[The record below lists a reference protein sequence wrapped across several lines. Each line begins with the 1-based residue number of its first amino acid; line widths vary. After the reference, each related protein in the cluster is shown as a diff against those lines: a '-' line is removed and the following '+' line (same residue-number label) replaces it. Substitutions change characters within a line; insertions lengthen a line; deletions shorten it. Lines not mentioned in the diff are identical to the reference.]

1 MSEIV
6 DSLSVVRPLPEA
18 APRARSEQQVH
29 GAGWRI
35 TVLSD
40 GVFRI
45 ERSADGGFEDRASTF
60 AIRRDLPPA
69 EFAVEWVG
77 DGVVVTTARARLR
90 YDGGEF
96 SASGL
101 VVEILGSDS
110 GRWRYGDEPRD
121 LGGTA
126 RTLDDVDGRAD
137 LEPGVV
143 SRDGIGVVDD
153 STSFLF
159 EDDGWVG
166 SRVPGRSDLYVF
178 AFGRDY
184 GDAVGDLYRVSG
196 RPMRLPRWALGN
208 WWSRYHPY
216 SDQSYLALM
225 DRFDEE
231 RIPFSVAVI
240 DMDWHRVDSVPERFG
255 SSWTGYSWEPTL
267 FPDPAAFLGALHE
280 RGLRTTLN
288 LHPADGVRAFEDAYP
303 AMARALGVDPDT
315 EQPIPFDPTDP
326 AFLKA
331 YFSELHHPLEEQGVD
346 FWWIDWQQGRTSGMP
361 GVDPLWVL
369 NHFHHLDAARDGKPG
384 MTFSRYAGPGSHR
397 YAVGF
402 SGDAVVSWESLDFQ
416 PEFTATA
423 ANIGYGWW
431 SHDIGGHTRGVRDD
445 ELATRWVQFGVF
457 SPIMR
462 LHSANNPF
470 IRKEPWV
477 FPPEHRAAMDDALRF
492 RHRMVPYLHTMNHRA
507 AAGVPLVRPMYH
519 LEPRQQEAYEVPN
532 QYAFGSELLVAPV
545 TTPRDAASL
554 RGRVKVWLPEGL
566 WTDIFTD
573 AVYQGGRTVEMHRTL
588 GSVPVL
594 LRAGGI
600 LPLDGGDELDATRN
614 PEALEVLVA
623 PGASGEFVL
632 AEDVEGGVGPG
643 AGAGGFAGAD
653 GAGGAG
659 TNAFAGADGVS
670 GAGTDGFAGADGAGA
685 GAGPAARTALRW
697 DRARGE
703 LRIEPVRGDASA
715 LPTQRQ
721 WTVTFLAARPEGSVT
736 VNGTVVP
743 VDGVDGRW
751 SVTASAAPTAEVVV
765 RVDGGPLRVGTDRTE
780 AARVILESAQS
791 ANPEK
796 LAAWDI
802 VSSTR
807 SAAEKIAE
815 LSAVDLPAQVR
826 AALVE
831 QLAAVTPEA

>member
-1 MSEIV
+1 MSQTV
-6 DSLSVVRPLPEA
+6 DSLPVVRPLPDA
-18 APRARSEQQVH
+18 APHARPEQQVL

-35 TVLSD
+35 TVLTE
-40 GVFRI
+40 GVFRV

-69 EFAVEWVG
+69 EFAVERVG
-77 DGVVVTTARARLR
+77 DGVVVTTRRARLR

-101 VVEILGSDS
+101 VVEVLGRDS
-110 GRWRYGDEPRD
+110 GRWRYGEPTRD

-126 RTLDDVDGRAD
+126 RTLDDVDGRTD

-143 SRDGIGVVDD
+143 APDGIGVIDD
-153 STSFLF
+153 SASFLF

-166 SRVPGRSDLYVF
+166 SRVPGRQDLYVF
-178 AFGRDY
+178 VHGRDY
-184 GDAVGDLYRVSG
+184 ADAVGDLYRVSG
-196 RPMRLPRWALGN
+196 NPMRLPRWALGN

-216 SDQSYLALM
+216 SDESYLALM

-231 RIPFSVAVI
+231 GVPFSVAVI
-240 DMDWHRVDSVPERFG
+240 DMDWHRVGSVPPEYG

-267 FPDPAAFLGALHE
+267 FPDPAAFLRALHE

-303 AMARALGVDPDT
+303 AMARALGVDPDSGH
-315 EQPIPFDPTDP
+315 PLGFDPTDP
-326 AFLKA
+326 AFLQA
-331 YFSELHHPLEEQGVD
+331 YFEHLHHPLEEQGVD

-369 NHFHHLDAARDGKPG
+369 NHFHHLDAARDGRPG

-402 SGDAVVSWESLDFQ
+402 SGDTVVSWASLAFQ

-423 ANIGYGWW
+423 ANIGYSWW

-445 ELATRWVQFGVF
+445 ELATRWVQSGVF

-470 IRKEPWV
+470 IRKEPWQ
-477 FPPEHRAAMDDALRF
+477 FPPEHRAAMTDALRF

-519 LEPRQQEAYEVPN
+519 LEPRRHEAYGVPN
-532 QYAFGSELLVAPV
+532 QYAFGSELLVAPI

-554 RGRVKVWLPEGL
+554 RGSVRVWLPEGL

-594 LRAGGI
+594 LREGGI
-600 LPLDGGDELDATRN
+600 LPLDGGTDLDATRN

-623 PGASGEFVL
+623 PGASGELVL
-632 AEDVEGGVGPG
+632 GEDVEDGVV
-643 AGAGGFAGAD
+643 ADD
-653 GAGGAG
+653 GASVDGLAAINGAP
-659 TNAFAGADGVS
+659 TAGD
-670 GAGTDGFAGADGAGA
+670 
-685 GAGPAARTALRW
+685 GPAATTTLRW
-697 DRARGE
+697 DRDAGE
-703 LRIEPVRGDASA
+703 LRIEPVRGDATA
-715 LPTQRQ
+715 VPAHRE
-721 WTVTFLAARPEGSVT
+721 WTVTFLAGIPAGPVT
-736 VNGTVVP
+736 VNGVPVP

-751 SVTASAAPTAEVVV
+751 SVRASGPVTGEIVV
-765 RVDGGPLRVGTDRTE
+765 RVAGGPLRVGADRTE
-780 AARVILESAQS
+780 AARVVLESAQWG
-791 ANPEK
+791 NPEK
-796 LAAWDI
+796 LEAWD
-802 VSSTR
+802 VVRSTR
-807 SAAEKIAE
+807 PVAQKIAE
-815 LSAVDLPAQVR
+815 LTAVDLPETVR

-831 QLAAVTPEA
+831 QLAAVDPAAR

>member
-18 APRARSEQQVH
+18 APRARAEQQVL

-69 EFAVEWVG
+69 EFAVERVG
-77 DGVVVTTARARLR
+77 DGVVLTTARARLR

-96 SASGL
+96 TASGL
-101 VVEILGSDS
+101 VVEILGRDS
-110 GRWRYGDEPRD
+110 GRWRYGEPTRD

-126 RTLDDVDGRAD
+126 RTLDDVDGRAE

-143 SRDGIGVVDD
+143 APDGIGVVDD

-166 SRVPGRSDLYVF
+166 SRVPGRQDLYVF
-178 AFGRDY
+178 AFGRNY
-184 GDAVGDLYRVSG
+184 ADAVGDLYRVSG
-196 RPMRLPRWALGN
+196 HPMRLPRWALGN

-216 SDQSYLALM
+216 SDESYLALM
-225 DRFDEE
+225 DRFSGEG
-231 RIPFSVAVI
+231 IPFSVAVI

-288 LHPADGVRAFEDAYP
+288 LHPADGVRAFEDAYA

-315 EQPIPFDPTDP
+315 EQPLPFDPTDP
-326 AFLKA
+326 AFLRA
-331 YFSELHHPLEEQGVD
+331 YFEHLHHPLEEQGVD
-346 FWWIDWQQGRTSGMP
+346 FWWIDWQQGRTSGMA

-402 SGDAVVSWESLDFQ
+402 SGDAVVSWESLAFQ

-519 LEPRQQEAYEVPN
+519 LEPRNGDAYRVPN
-532 QYAFGSELLVAPV
+532 QYAFGSELLVAPI
-545 TTPRDAASL
+545 TAPRDAASL
-554 RGRVKVWLPEGL
+554 RGSTRVWLPEGL

-573 AVYQGGRTVEMHRTL
+573 AVYQGGRIVEMHRTL
-588 GSVPVL
+588 GSVPAL

-600 LPLDGGDELDATRN
+600 LPLDAGTDLDATRN

-623 PGASGEFVL
+623 PGASGELVL
-632 AEDVEGGVGPG
+632 GEDVEDGVVGAAAGVGA
-643 AGAGGFAGAD
+643 AGVGEVGAD
-653 GAGGAG
+653 GAG
-659 TNAFAGADGVS
+659 
-670 GAGTDGFAGADGAGA
+670 
-685 GAGPAARTALRW
+685 PAATTALRW
-697 DRARGE
+697 DREGGE
-703 LRIEPVRGDASA
+703 FRIEPVRGDASA
-715 LPTQRQ
+715 VPDQRD
-721 WTVTFLAARPEGSVT
+721 WTVTFLAGIPAGPVT
-736 VNGTVVP
+736 VNGVAVP

-751 SVTASAAPTAEVVV
+751 SVRASGPAADEIVV
-765 RVDGGPLRVGTDRTE
+765 RIEGGPLRIGSDRTE
-780 AARVILESAQS
+780 AARVVLESAQS
-791 ANPEK
+791 GNPEK
-796 LAAWDI
+796 LEAWDI

-807 SAAEKIAE
+807 PVAQKLAE
-815 LSAVDLPAQVR
+815 LAAVDLPESVR

-831 QLAAVTPEA
+831 QLAAVDPSAR

>member
-29 GAGWRI
+29 GAGWRV

-45 ERSADGGFEDRASTF
+45 ERSTDGGFEDRASTF

-69 EFAVEWVG
+69 EFVVERVG

-184 GDAVGDLYRVSG
+184 TDAVGDLYRVSG

-216 SDQSYLALM
+216 SDESYLALM

-240 DMDWHRVDSVPERFG
+240 DMDWHRVDSVPQRFG

-315 EQPIPFDPTDP
+315 EQPIGFDPTDP

-519 LEPRQQEAYEVPN
+519 LEPRRQEAYEVPN

-573 AVYQGGRTVEMHRTL
+573 AVYQGGRAVEMHRPL
-588 GSVPVL
+588 GSVPAL

-600 LPLDGGDELDATRN
+600 LPLDGGSALDATRN

-623 PGASGEFVL
+623 PGASGAFEL
-632 AEDVEGGVGPG
+632 AEDVEGGVG
-643 AGAGGFAGAD
+643 
-653 GAGGAG
+653 
-659 TNAFAGADGVS
+659 AGADGVG
-670 GAGTDGFAGADGAGA
+670 GAGTDGFAGADGVGA
-685 GAGPAARTALRW
+685 DGVGAGPAARTALRW
-697 DRARGE
+697 DREQGE

-715 LPTQRQ
+715 LPARRQ
-721 WTVTFLAARPEGSVT
+721 WTITFLAARPAGAVT

-765 RVDGGPLRVGTDRTE
+765 RVDGGPLHVGTDRTE
-780 AARVILESAQS
+780 ASRVILESAQS

-815 LSAVDLPAQVR
+815 LSAVDLPAAVR

-831 QLAAVTPEA
+831 QLAAVTPTA